1 MNMTLSKESTNFLQ
15 NLRLYLFS
23 SGKNERE
30 TEDIILELSHHLSD
44 AEQDGKSVH
53 HIIGQ
58 SPKTYM
64 ESLSSE
70 MKPDLMGWLKYL
82 PMIILGVFAYS
93 LLGDAIHG
101 DIAYSAYTLI
111 GMPIFI
117 MVMMLIL
124 LSLFRV
130 VAARQLSGLA
140 LLTLFIPYSVLSI
153 GGFIALV
160 FLERKA
166 EIKLFV
172 ASGGLYSL
180 SGLVSALA
188 AITFLVAVSVWSK
201 TWVSILIPIFLY
213 LPEVIIDFLSISES
227 TGFIISSLISYGAIS
242 VYILISIKKTQKQSV

>member
-1 MNMTLSKESTNFLQ
+1 MTLSKESTDFLQ

-23 SGKNERE
+23 SGKNEEE
-30 TEDIILELSHHLSD
+30 TEDIILELSHHLWD

-53 HIIGQ
+53 HIVGQ
-58 SPKTYM
+58 SPKAYM

-82 PMIILGVFAYS
+82 PIIILGVFAYS

-101 DIAYSAYTLI
+101 NIAYSAYTLI

-117 MVMMLIL
+117 MVMLLIL

-140 LLTLFIPYSVLSI
+140 LLTLFISYNLLSI
-153 GGFIALV
+153 GGFVALV
-160 FLERKA
+160 FLEKNT
-166 EIKLFV
+166 ETKLFV
-172 ASGGLYSL
+172 VSGGLYSL
-180 SGLVSALA
+180 SGLLSALV
-188 AITFLVAVSVWSK
+188 AITFLVAISIWSK

-213 LPEVIIDFLSISES
+213 LPEVVVDFFSMSQSAALVVS
-227 TGFIISSLISYGAIS
+227 TLISYGAIGL
-242 VYILISIKKTQKQSV
+242 YIWLVMRKLNKEAA